1 MDKKLWAGIFV
12 VMLLAVSPFG
22 FARYKVHVA
31 LADYTEATE
40 KWATTCT
47 DDLYER
53 FREQGTVSVYNAVC
67 GPRGSYNQGSYNEQR
82 EEASE
87 VVYSYYELALY
98 SREEKNALLS
108 VALAEGFVQAHCFRP
123 LTQRLV
129 CNVMKSKLQ
138 NAQLE
143 LELAD

>member
-1 MDKKLWAGIFV
+1 MNRKLWAGAFV
-12 VMLLAVSPFG
+12 GILLVVSPIG
-22 FARYKVHVA
+22 FARYKVHAA

-40 KWATTCT
+40 KRATTCT

-53 FREQGTVSVYNAVC
+53 FRKQGTVSVYNAVC
-67 GPRGSYNQGSYNEQR
+67 GPKGSYGQGSYNEQR
-82 EEASE
+82 DEAWD
-87 VVYSYYELALY
+87 VVYQYYELALY
-98 SREEKNALLS
+98 TPKKRNALLS
-108 VALAEGFVQAHCFRP
+108 IALAEGFVEAHCFRP

-129 CNVMKSKLQ
+129 CNVMKSQLR